1 MSRCFVCIVQIRRV
15 KNKTKTLNYQPSWKR
30 KYPWIMEITGKGV
43 VCKICK
49 SANEQKLLNVS
60 DGRAE
65 KTFISAG
72 YRNWKHAVANFEKHE
87 KSASHMFSVSQLGH
101 RATSESIDTQLS
113 KKLRSDQVT
122 AFGVLMKIITSVR
135 YLARQGLALRGHEH
149 DEGNLEELLNLRE
162 AECPDLKVWRNTR
175 YKKFT
180 SWAIQNELLQ
190 LMAHSVVRQLCAD
203 IVKARS
209 FALVV
214 DGTTDITIQEQESI
228 VVRYVDEN
236 LVPNEV
242 FIGFFAQSNGTTGE
256 ALTAMILDVLLRL
269 GLPVANLR
277 GQTYDGASSM
287 SGKYNGTQASIAKQ
301 QPLAIYVHCLMHAG
315 NLVAQEAL
323 ESSNIIQDAVSL
335 TNDDA
340 ATCSRSTK
348 LTTILRGL
356 QAEKHYRASIRPLC
370 PTRVLVRGAALKTIL
385 DQFETLCEALG
396 EYAEV
401 STGDPASKARG
412 FLRQINSGHFILGLM
427 MALPAIELL
436 ETLNRAVQSRSFTIS
451 GSVAAMDV
459 TYKGLEG
466 LRSDEAFHQIFQS
479 CIARCDELGIDQ
491 PNLPRVHNRPKR
503 YEYGTTGSHQWASAE
518 EFFRVQYFKFL
529 DSAMASLKR
538 RYDQPGIQ
546 AYIKLE
552 SILLKPVKDV
562 ADVKTVVEQY
572 PEFDGNALH
581 IQLAMLK
588 QMIGTTEEVTLQV
601 VVSKLIG
608 LDPVVRGLFPQ
619 VEQLVRLLLTIP
631 CSSAEAERSF
641 SGLRRL
647 KSYLRNS
654 MGHARLNHLAVL
666 HVHQAMTDGIDL
678 FAVAREFISKCDSRL
693 TTFGAGQ

>member
-1 MSRCFVCIVQIRRV
+1 
-15 KNKTKTLNYQPSWKR
+15 
-30 KYPWIMEITGKGV
+30 MEVTGIGV
-43 VCKICK
+43 LCKICK
-49 SANEQKLLNVS
+49 SANQQELLNVS

-65 KTFISAG
+65 NTFISTG
-72 YRNWKHAVANFEKHE
+72 YRNWKNAIANFAKHE
-87 KSASHMFSVSQLGH
+87 KSATHMFSVSQLRH
-101 RATSESIDTQLS
+101 TATSDSIGTQLS
-113 KKLRSDQVT
+113 KKLCSEQVT

-190 LMAHSVVRQLCAD
+190 LMAHSVVRQLCAN
-203 IVKARS
+203 IVKAGS

-228 VVRYVDEN
+228 VIRYVDEN

-242 FIGFFAQSNGTTGE
+242 FLGFFAQSNGTTGE

-269 GLPVANLR
+269 GLPLANLR

-287 SGKYNGTQASIAKQ
+287 SGKYNGTQALIARQ

-315 NLVAQEAL
+315 NLVAQEAM
-323 ESSNIIQDAVSL
+323 EASNIIQDAASL
-335 TNDDA
+335 TNDVA

-356 QAEKHYRASIRPLC
+356 QAEKHDRASIRPLC

-385 DQFETLCEALG
+385 DQYESLCEALG

-412 FLRQINSGHFILGLM
+412 LLKQINSGHFVLGLM

-451 GSVAAMDV
+451 GSVAAMEV
-459 TYKGLEG
+459 TYRGLEG
-466 LRSDEAFHQIFQS
+466 LRSDEAFHQVFQS
-479 CIARCDELGIDQ
+479 CIARCDELGIEE

-503 YEYGTTGSHQWASAE
+503 YEHGATGSHQWVSAE

-546 AYIKLE
+546 TYIKLE
-552 SILLKPVKDV
+552 SILLKPVTAVVDV
-562 ADVKTVVEQY
+562 EAVVEQY
-572 PEFDGNALH
+572 PEFNGNALH

-588 QMIGTTEEVTLQV
+588 QMIGTTEVTLQV
-601 VVSKLIG
+601 VVSQLVG

-647 KSYLRNS
+647 KTYLRNS

-678 FAVAREFISKCDSRL
+678 VAVARDFISKSDSRL
-693 TTFGAGQ
+693 TTFGQ